1 MPPARPRRWWPWV
14 LGLAVAAVLG
24 ISGSMVMFAAWTE
37 TTAAG
42 PEEARAAI
50 EQEGRQVAA
59 TAIAVSGVEVMRRKS
74 PPENNENNLPI
85 VWPALFFVNGNGIN
99 VDEFA
104 RLRGEFNTLEA
115 VSAEKKCSLVFQAP

>member
-1 MPPARPRRWWPWV
+1 
-14 LGLAVAAVLG
+14 LALILQGCVAASAEV
-24 ISGSMVMFAAWTE
+24 
-37 TTAAG
+37 
-42 PEEARAAI
+42 EALYVPPDRYRAMSRAAI